1 MTFTR
6 LVVVFSSFLMLM
18 ACASQEKVREDVE
31 EMIAGPSTPPVK
43 TITNFSDGLR
53 CMDNLQIQFGVR
65 DIVILVEDLDDRTT
79 KVNAGTKDMLI
90 SAVSAMTRRSRGIK
104 LIAFGNDS
112 GNLVAFLAQAGSQTP
127 YNVLPQYDIR
137 GSVSQLDSSV
147 VRRQE
152 DFAIAATD
160 FGGGPSRSTS
170 GSVLGLDLSVLS
182 TEDMSVIPG
191 VVSSNSVIVF
201 KSGAGL
207 DAEATIEKSG
217 FFYSFFVSKNE
228 GTVQAL
234 RNLIE
239 LASIELMGKLVR
251 IPYWQCLDIP
261 SDAPV
266 VEQEMEDWFY
276 SMKTHGEIVPYVRTQ
291 LRARGF
297 LHPESSEQD
306 LTEAIQKYQTK
317 ADLRITGNVDL
328 EFFKALLNN
337 YQSLPITAYTSKP
350 QNKRVPIEIEPEL
363 TEETMAGQSVDVA
376 QPSTPEP
383 QVAMLTE
390 PTPDAQVPT
399 SAAIEE
405 ENPEPTPNITLT
417 SVKGS
422 PYFVPG
428 EKILL
433 SLALS
438 SPGYVYCFFQDEK
451 SNIQRFFPNRVQKD
465 GFVPAGSSLQLP
477 GKMPFDMQASST
489 GGQESVSCFATRDEL
504 FDRLPPQLKT
514 FDFQDMEITS
524 ISELRKSFQ
533 AVSDGNVSEARLL
546 IQLQ

>member
-1 MTFTR
+1 
-6 LVVVFSSFLMLM
+6 MLM

-65 DIVILVEDLDDRTT
+65 DIVILVEDLEDRTT

-417 SVKGS
+417 SVKLS

-451 SNIQRFFPNRVQKD
+451 SNIQRFFPNRFQKD